1 MQDNKNLA
9 IGVLSITATILF
21 AAFLIVT
28 VLPTPQV
35 QAIGQTDRGG
45 DYIVVT
51 GQFTDSSELVYV
63 TDAAA
68 NRLHAYGFDWSRRQF
83 ILWDNHD
90 LNRVF
95 GKGGGGAP
103 PNRRN

>member
-28 VLPTPQV
+28 IIPTPQV
-35 QAIGQTDRGG
+35 RAIGQTDRGG

-51 GQFTDSSELVYV
+51 GQFTNSSELVYV

-68 NRLHAYGFDWSRRQF
+68 NRLHAYTYDWGRRSF
-83 ILWDNHD
+83 ILWDSHD
-90 LNRVF
+90 LNREF
-95 GKGGGGAP
+95 GKGNAAP
-103 PNRRN
+103 ARRN

>member
-1 MQDNKNLA
+1 MQDNKNLV

-21 AAFLIVT
+21 AALMIVT
-28 VLPTPQV
+28 IIPAPHV

-51 GQFTDSSELVYV
+51 SQFTDSSELVCV

-68 NRLHAYGFDWSRRQF
+68 NRLHAYTYDWGRRQF
-83 ILWDNHD
+83 VLWDAHD
-90 LNRVF
+90 LARDF
-95 GKGGGGAP
+95 GKGPAGGG
-103 PNRRN
+103 RRN